1 MRRALL
7 LAALAASALVT
18 GATVAPSEAQ
28 CQFDCPPYNRVC
40 YTSSDCGFSCGMT
53 CTRIEGTFTRRC
65 R

>member
-18 GATVAPSEAQ
+18 GATVAPAV
-28 CQFDCPPYNRVC
+28 CQGDDCPPYNRVC

-53 CTRIEGTFTRRC
+53 CMRIEGTFTRRC